1 MADSILKQK
10 QTEEKKQ
17 ETKTNYRK
25 MILILVA
32 ILFFSGIAIFSV
44 IIETSQEKWSLLP
57 ADESQQGASAS
68 VASSAAGTD
77 FIPSADASSG
87 ISDTFPV
94 YIVGQVN
101 RPGIYQMKQGMFLYQ
116 LVEMAGG
123 LTQEA
128 AEEYINLAYKISDN
142 VMIRIPSKQDILTD
156 ETGGIEKG
164 LLLADTA
171 GFEDNSGEMQ
181 ESIKINI
188 NTANE
193 TQLDKLPGIG
203 IATAKLIVDY
213 RSKNGR
219 FKVIEDIMKIPGI
232 KQSKFNK
239 IKDQIIV

>member
-1 MADSILKQK
+1 
-10 QTEEKKQ
+10 
-17 ETKTNYRK
+17 

-32 ILFFSGIAIFSV
+32 VLFFSGIAIFSV
-44 IIETSQEKWSLLP
+44 IIETSQEEWSLLP
-57 ADESQQGASAS
+57 TEESQEGASTAVTS
-68 VASSAAGTD
+68 IGNGTD
-77 FIPSADASSG
+77 FISSADASSE

-101 RPGIYQMKQGMFLYQ
+101 RPGIYQMKEGMFLYQ

-123 LTQEA
+123 LTQDA
-128 AEEYINLAYKISDN
+128 AEEYINLAYKISNN
-142 VMIRIPSKQDILTD
+142 VMIRIPSRQEVLAG
-156 ETGGIEKG
+156 ETGGVAKD
-164 LLLADTA
+164 LLPADA
-171 GFEDNSGEMQ
+171 DGFINNPGETQ

-193 TQLDKLPGIG
+193 TQLDSLPGIG

-213 RSKNGR
+213 RNKNGS